1 MKTIKKCPKFS
12 VFVKNVLE
20 RDEKLFSRVFRR
32 NKISLKITMVRAK
45 ASAKSS
51 MAGSSKAKEAKAADQ
66 VEVYRKEMCAKAQ
79 ALLETTIP
87 KKLEFL
93 CELLQGE
100 KWQPE
105 YR

>member
-1 MKTIKKCPKFS
+1 MTKSCFLS
-12 VFVKNVLE
+12 DFGLN
-20 RDEKLFSRVFRR
+20 R
-32 NKISLKITMVRAK
+32 ISLKNTMVRAK

-51 MAGSSKAKEAKAADQ
+51 LAGSSKAKEAKAADQ

-79 ALLETTIP
+79 GLLETTIP

-93 CELLQGE
+93 CQLLQGE
-100 KWQPE
+100 QWQPE